1 MGYETDKYRCSMTQ
15 KHNNLSVEK
24 LRTTMQT
31 CIEFFIHAKSFGSL
45 MTGSL
50 SYKSI
55 AIVHPSNNVNAFE

>member
-1 MGYETDKYRCSMTQ
+1 MGYETDKYCCSMTQ
-15 KHNNLSVEK
+15 KHNNLSVE
-24 LRTTMQT
+24 
-31 CIEFFIHAKSFGSL
+31 KSFGSL